1 MKLLIS
7 NNSSKP
13 IYEQLEDQIRNLIL
27 TGTLAADH
35 RLPSIRS
42 LAKSLSVS
50 VITIKRAYDDLESE
64 GYLYT
69 STGIGSFVS
78 SQDLN
83 RLREKKIQLLETD
96 LEASL
101 KKMKEAGISLSAIQT
116 TVSLLWEE
124 GD

>member
-13 IYEQLEDQIRNLIL
+13 IYEQLEDQMRNLIL
-27 TGTLAADH
+27 TGTLEADD

-42 LAKSLSVS
+42 LAKSLGVS
-50 VITIKRAYDDLESE
+50 VITIKRAYDDLEGE

-69 STGIGSFVS
+69 VTGKGSFVS
-78 SQDLN
+78 GQGLN

-96 LEASL
+96 LESSL

-116 TVSLLWEE
+116 TVSLFWEE